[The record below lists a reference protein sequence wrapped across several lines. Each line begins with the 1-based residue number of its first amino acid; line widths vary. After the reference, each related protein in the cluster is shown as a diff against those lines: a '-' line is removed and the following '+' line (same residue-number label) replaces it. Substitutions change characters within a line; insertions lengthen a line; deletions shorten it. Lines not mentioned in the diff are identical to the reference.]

1 MSWACELTQDAERDL
16 RDLPGDAR
24 RSIARVLD
32 QMTAN
37 PFLGD
42 TRALKGSEWKGVFRR
57 RVGSYRIFFTAD
69 HPKKTATIIRIIR
82 RSEKTYL

>member
-1 MSWACELTQDAERDL
+1 MSWVCELTEAAEKDL

-32 QMTAN
+32 QMAFD
-37 PFLGD
+37 PFQGD

-57 RVGSYRIFFTAD
+57 SAGSHRIFFTAD
-69 HPKKTATIIRIIR
+69 HQSHMR
-82 RSEKTYL
+82 R

>member
-1 MSWACELTQDAERDL
+1 MSWACELTQDAEKDL

-32 QMTAN
+32 QMAAN

-42 TRALKGSEWKGVFRR
+42 TIALKGSEWKGVFRR
-57 RVGSYRIFFTAD
+57 RTGSYRIFFMVD
-69 HPKKTATIIRIIR
+69 HKAKIATVIRIVR
-82 RSEKTYL
+82 RSEKTYR